1 MQEKSKLS
9 KNAQRIVEYEQ
20 IDIGWRNMN
29 MQSSP
34 GLITALQSTLR
45 QLEQTEE
52 MTPED
57 PALVE
62 LKRSIVRVMA
72 ELEVKKASMSEAGS
86 DAPALSPA

>member
-1 MQEKSKLS
+1 
-9 KNAQRIVEYEQ
+9 
-20 IDIGWRNMN
+20 MN

-72 ELEVKKASMSEAGS
+72 ELEVKKASISEAGS